1 MTRVAA
7 QMELALTAEQC
18 LAAIQHAMEE
28 PRLEAAYRGLRPG
41 KEYAGWVTHVEPGRR
56 LEIVYGGLDPL
67 TNKRNHR
74 FGWRVRYD
82 FAAAGPGRTRV
93 EVAVEYGWLTALGGA
108 GTTRAQAENDVARR
122 LAELLMLERGMQAA
136 AGDDADDADDAADT
150 RAALGAGAMRVE
162 VPTAHAREGA
172 R

>member
-7 QMELALTAEQC
+7 QMELAVTAEQC
-18 LAAIQHAMEE
+18 LAAIQYAMEE
-28 PRLEAAYRGLRPG
+28 PRLKAAYRGLRPG

-74 FGWRVRYD
+74 FGWRVRYE

-93 EVAVEYGWLTALGGA
+93 EVAVEYGWLTAIGGA

-122 LAELLMLERGMQAA
+122 LAELHMLELGMRVA
-136 AGDDADDADDAADT
+136 AGDDPTATQEAI
-150 RAALGAGAMRVE
+150 GAG
-162 VPTAHAREGA
+162 PAHVGAPAARAREAA

>member
-28 PRLEAAYRGLRPG
+28 PRLKAAFRSLRPG

-74 FGWRVRYD
+74 FGWRVRYE
-82 FAAAGPGRTRV
+82 FAPAGHGHTRV
-93 EVAVEYGWLTALGGA
+93 EVAVEYGWLTAIGGA

-122 LAELLMLERGMQAA
+122 LSELVMLESGMRAA
-136 AGDDADDADDAADT
+136 AGHDPAVT
-150 RAALGAGAMRVE
+150 QPALGAGPMRVE
-162 VPTAHAREGA
+162 APTAHAREGA